1 MITKNRLAPITKRE
15 AEQALSG
22 VETMEE
28 RMANFVA
35 SDRLLALLLGVFAA
49 LALLLAALGLY
60 GVIAYAVAQRTHEI
74 GIRLAL
80 GAQPGDVLR
89 LALKQ
94 GMLTVLLGVAVGLPL
109 ALGLTQLMKTMLFG
123 VKETDPLTFIV
134 MTLLLMSVALLAC
147 YVPARR
153 ATKVDPMIALR
164 CE

>member
-1 MITKNRLAPITKRE
+1 
-15 AEQALSG
+15 
-22 VETMEE
+22 
-28 RMANFVA
+28 MADFVA
-35 SDRLLALLLGVFAA
+35 PDRLLAQLVGVFAA

-60 GVIAYAVAQRTHEI
+60 GVISYAVAQRTREI

-109 ALGLTQLMKTMLFG
+109 ALGLMQLMKTMLFG
-123 VKETDPLTFIV
+123 VKETDPLTFFV
-134 MTLLLMSVALLAC
+134 MTLLLVSVALLAS
-147 YVPARR
+147 YLPARR
-153 ATKVDPMIALR
+153 ATKVDPMITLH